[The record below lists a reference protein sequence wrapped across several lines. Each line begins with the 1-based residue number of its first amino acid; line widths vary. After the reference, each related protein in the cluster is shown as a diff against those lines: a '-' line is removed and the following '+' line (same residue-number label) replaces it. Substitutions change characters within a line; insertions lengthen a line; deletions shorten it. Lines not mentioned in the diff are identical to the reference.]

1 MQIQDC
7 VDVWV
12 FFEEQ
17 HLSIGLIKLRE
28 ERRNIWQ
35 TLAFLME
42 PLMSVQEVIELQ
54 RDLKMHRMKLVKLF
68 ALAFPQTSM

>member
-1 MQIQDC
+1 MLTC
-7 VDVWV
+7 GF

-17 HLSIGLIKLRE
+17 HLCIGLIKLRE
-28 ERRNIWQ
+28 EWRNIWQ
-35 TLAFLME
+35 TMAFLME

-54 RDLKMHRMKLVKLF
+54 RDVRMHRMKLVKLF

>member
-1 MQIQDC
+1 MLTC
-7 VDVWV
+7 GFV

-17 HLSIGLIKLRE
+17 HLSTALIKLRE
-28 ERRNIWQ
+28 EWGNVWQ

-54 RDLKMHRMKLVKLF
+54 RDVKMHRMKLLKLF
-68 ALAFPQTSM
+68 ALAFPQTAM